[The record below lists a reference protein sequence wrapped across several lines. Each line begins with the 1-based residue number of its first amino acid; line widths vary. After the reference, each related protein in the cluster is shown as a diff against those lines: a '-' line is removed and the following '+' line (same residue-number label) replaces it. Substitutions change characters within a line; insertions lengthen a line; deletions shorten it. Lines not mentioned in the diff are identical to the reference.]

1 MSGVQSCKLELFT
14 VPALSRLDRLID
26 AHTVARWRYDP
37 ATEAKIDT
45 ETE

>member
-1 MSGVQSCKLELFT
+1 MSRAQSRKLGPFT
-14 VPALSRLDRLID
+14 VPALSRLGRLIN
-26 AHTVARWRYDP
+26 AHTVAGRRYNP